1 MWIAFPLPLFFISLA
16 LLLRAEVRTPRDARQ
31 IKLWKPLCTGLLVLT
46 CILSLTRPAD
56 AYDSS
61 YTLLIV
67 LGLILSWAGDIL
79 LIFQAN
85 PRAFLAG
92 LVAFLS
98 AHLVYIAAFIYM
110 QLSLDHMGQI
120 EVESLAAIGLA
131 LLGSIVYRYLRP
143 GLGKLR
149 LPVLFYILAISVM
162 VHRALVVAW
171 APASTT
177 TFSALVLG
185 GATLFYLSDAILAI
199 NKFRFGGQRSNYRT
213 WNLTTYYI
221 GQLLIALSASFLT

>member
-1 MWIAFPLPLFFISLA
+1 MWIFFPLPLFFMSLA
-16 LLLRAEVRTPRDARQ
+16 LLLRAEVGTPRDVRK
-31 IKLWKPLCTGLLVLT
+31 IKVWKPLCTGLLVLT
-46 CILSLTRPAD
+46 CIQSLTRPTD

-61 YTLLIV
+61 YTLLITI
-67 LGLILSWAGDIL
+67 GLVLSWAGDVL

-110 QLSLDHMGQI
+110 QLSLEHMGQLEI
-120 EVESLAAIGLA
+120 ESLAAVGLA
-131 LLGSIVYRYLRP
+131 FLGSVVYRYLRP

-162 VHRALVVAW
+162 VHRALVVAL

-177 TFSALVLG
+177 TFSVLVLG
-185 GATLFYLSDAILAI
+185 GAALFYLSDAILAI

-221 GQLLIALSASFLT
+221 GQLLIALSASFLA